1 MCNFGSNY
9 RFVPTTHLHHYLV
22 RYLDTFLNAFLNAFL
37 DTFLVRFLVRYLVLN
52 LDMRQ
57 GFFSILMPPTG
68 GIAEDINSFT
78 DEVRV
83 FGR

>member
-9 RFVPTTHLHHYLV
+9 RFVPTTQLRRCLV
-22 RYLDTFLNAFLNAFL
+22 RYL
-37 DTFLVRFLVRYLVLN
+37 VQYLVLN

-57 GFFSILMPPTG
+57 GLLTILMPPTG
-68 GIAEDINSFT
+68 GIAEGINALA

-83 FGR
+83 LGR